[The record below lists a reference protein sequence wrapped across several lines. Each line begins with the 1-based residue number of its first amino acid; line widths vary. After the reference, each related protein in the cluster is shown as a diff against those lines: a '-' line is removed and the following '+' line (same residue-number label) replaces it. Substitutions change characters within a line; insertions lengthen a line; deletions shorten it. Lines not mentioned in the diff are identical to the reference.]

1 MSASSGNNPAT
12 TPPPASPTPIR
23 PPQPSGSMPPAEQ
36 TLHIFRESKWRF
48 MFWIKSIISLSL
60 WYWSVY
66 RHNYIAL
73 TTEKVIQRRGSWIS
87 HNETAIYIRDIRD
100 VTTNSSI
107 WGKIFNY
114 GDIILSSS
122 GGMGAEIKAIG
133 LAGADTARQLVFD
146 LRDGRLDDPK
156 LQAMLAKNSPNDS
169 ED

>member
-1 MSASSGNNPAT
+1 MSATPGNSPA
-12 TPPPASPTPIR
+12 TPPPSTPTPIT
-23 PPQPSGSMPPAEQ
+23 PPQPATPTLPPAER
-36 TLHIFRESKWRF
+36 TLRTFRESKWRF
-48 MFWIKSIISLSL
+48 MFWVKAIFTLSI

-66 RHNYIAL
+66 RHNYITL
-73 TTEKVIQRRGSWIS
+73 TTEKVIQRRGSWVS

-107 WGKIFNY
+107 LGKIFGY

-122 GGMGAEIKAIG
+122 GGMGAEIKAVG

-156 LQAMLAKNSPNDS
+156 LQSLMTQNAQNDS